1 VRAAPPRLLSW
12 FSILVLVGLYLPIVL
27 VLANAFNRDVLLAH
41 WGGFTLKW
49 FGQALHSSRVRHDF
63 VTSLII
69 AVLSSLLSL
78 AIAIPAAVWARRAP
92 LRGRQLLDAT
102 TYMRIVL
109 PEVVAALS
117 LLIFCR
123 RAGVPLGML
132 AVIAGHVVFNSAYA
146 IVILQAR
153 LATLNRVLEDAAAD
167 LGAAPHRVFRRVTLP
182 LIMPA
187 VIVAGLVGFTFS
199 FDDVITSSFL
209 SGSSTETLPML
220 IFGLAR
226 FDVTPEVNAIG
237 AGLLLITM
245 LSLSIAIVVATARAG
260 GVVLLG
266 VRLRRN
272 NP

>member
-1 VRAAPPRLLSW
+1 VRVGPPRLLSG
-12 FSILVLVGLYLPIVL
+12 FAILVVVGLYLPIVL
-27 VLANAFNRDVLLAH
+27 VLVNAFNRDVLLAH
-41 WGGFTLKW
+41 WGGLTLKW
-49 FGQALHSSRVRHDF
+49 FGQALHSGRVRHDF
-63 VTSLII
+63 LTSLVI
-69 AVLSSLLSL
+69 AVISSFLSL
-78 AIAIPAAVWARRAP
+78 AIAIPAAIWARRAP
-92 LRGRQLLDAT
+92 LGGRRLLDAT

-117 LLIFCR
+117 LLIFFQR
-123 RAGVPLGML
+123 LQLPLGMG
-132 AVIAGHVVFNSAYA
+132 AVVAGHVVFNSAYA

-209 SGSSTETLPML
+209 AGSNTETLPML

-226 FDVTPEVNAIG
+226 FNVTPEVNAIG

-245 LSLSIAIVVATARAG
+245 LSLTLAILVATARAG
-260 GVVLLG
+260 GGMLLG
-266 VRLRRN
+266 VRLRRGKS
-272 NP
+272 